1 MKRQLAFILARTQ
14 VPLEWLQPP
23 SVGDAEI
30 ATDEELSDDL
40 ECLYNTKLSTHFR
53 DFGKDRGDLP
63 IPSLTALPR
72 HTPKLYIQPYWQG
85 WVRAFRVV
93 SRTQT
98 TPASDEPSL
107 EGNDK
112 EGNGD
117 RKLGERYEW
126 RERWVVIHDGVI
138 NISQSPKVRL
148 FSFFFFIQPTHSI
161 YRIQI
166 QCVFLSPP

>member
-1 MKRQLAFILARTQ
+1 MTLSVCTIQNLALISVTLAK
-14 VPLEWLQPP
+14 
-23 SVGDAEI
+23 I
-30 ATDEELSDDL
+30 EETF
-40 ECLYNTKLSTHFR
+40 LYR
-53 DFGKDRGDLP
+53 
-63 IPSLTALPR
+63 PSLLYHDTL
-72 HTPKLYIQPYWQG
+72 KLYIQPYWQG

-117 RKLGERYEW
+117 RKRGERYEW

-138 NISQSPKVRL
+138 NISKSPKVRL

-166 QCVFLSPP
+166 QCVFLSPPSWLSAVQNTFPILKTVPANFNPQPAPQKLQQPR